1 MSQPL
6 TNLGLIGD
14 FDVCDRDIIAG
25 LNFDFQMLDN
35 LVQLSFN
42 SILGAL
48 PGSPNE
54 GDKYILTT
62 DDSINL
68 WDGSAW
74 ITYPAQE
81 GYIGFNKDD
90 IRLYFYDGTDWI
102 LLPIGVLPVSSV
114 SNVGAGAEVFKEII
128 AGDVRLR
135 TVTGSSNIT
144 ITENTNEINIE
155 ANFSVIGN
163 LLFPVGK
170 IDMTLESSIAPNTL
184 NWLALNTDRTLLRAG
199 TYASLFAFLDDNGLI
214 VAEGATDWQD
224 FLGYKPTASPT
235 EFVLRSFNGLSARA
249 IGSNV
254 IKTRTKVGPLEGT
267 FQEDQMQPIVGGF
280 APQIPPNHGS
290 GVSGAFNATGP
301 LTGSGR
307 GATGSSGTWGYD
319 FDSSRVTRT
328 GAETR
333 GNSFG
338 VTYWIRY

>member
-14 FDVCDRDIIAG
+14 FDICDKDIIAG

-68 WDGSAW
+68 WNGSAW

-90 IRLYFYDGTDWI
+90 SRLYLYDGTDWI
-102 LLPIGVLPVSSV
+102 QLPIGVLPVSSV
-114 SNVGAGAEVFKEII
+114 SNVGAGAEVYKEVIS
-128 AGDVRLR
+128 GDVRLR
-135 TVTGSSNIT
+135 TITGSANVT

-170 IDMTLESSIAPNTL
+170 IDMTLESTIAPNTL
-184 NWLALNTDRTLLRAG
+184 SWLALNTDRTLLRAG

-214 VAEGATDWQD
+214 VAEGAANWQD

-235 EFVLRSFNGLSARA
+235 EFVLRSFNALSPRA

-267 FQEDQMQPIVGGF
+267 FQEDQVQT
-280 APQIPPNHGS
+280 HGHEI
-290 GVSGAFNATGP
+290 N
-301 LTGSGR
+301 
-307 GATGSSGTWGYD
+307 TWGLSNNASWANNGIWMAGQAWNGGSTKNLTID
-319 FDSSRVTRT
+319 TSNTIAGRS
-328 GAETR
+328 GLETR

-338 VTYWIRY
+338 VTYWIRF